1 MSESQQ
7 RQMQIFGQNP
17 AEKIDTVM
25 ESLREK
31 VMCLMKFQVGF

>member
-1 MSESQQ
+1 MNESQQ

-17 AEKIDTVM
+17 TEEIDIVM